1 MLHSESR
8 QVFHSV
14 LFWFTIKRL
23 IILHVLEI
31 TICAYLL
38 TANRKIFLFCLFVSL
53 GPASLVGKK
62 EKVGRS
68 AIFHFFPS
76 RVSSRFLLV
85 RSFQTRCGRV
95 PYDEGWFSQSVKT
108 SQKVGKGLTIRKVMG
123 GREIFKPQE
132 FFSLSNSLYE
142 FFLGHSMKFWGEIFL
157 I

>member
-1 MLHSESR
+1 MNPARFSTQSFFDSQLRDSPFACFTNYHLRVFTYGESE
-8 QVFHSV
+8 
-14 LFWFTIKRL
+14 
-23 IILHVLEI
+23 
-31 TICAYLL
+31 
-38 TANRKIFLFCLFVSL
+38 KIFICLFNSL

-62 EKVGRS
+62 EKVGWS

-85 RSFQTRCGRV
+85 RSSQARRGRV
-95 PYDEGWFSQSVKT
+95 PHDEGWFSQSVKT

-142 FFLGHSMKFWGEIFL
+142 FFLGHSMKFWGVIFL

>member
-8 QVFHSV
+8 QVFSSV

-23 IILHVLEI
+23 TILHVLQI
-31 TICAYLL
+31 TICAHLL
-38 TANRKIFLFCLFVSL
+38 KANRKIFLFCLFNSL
-53 GPASLVGKK
+53 GSASLVGKK
-62 EKVGRS
+62 EKVGWS